1 MTREEFFAKWEAL
14 YDGNDAE
21 FLSDL
26 DALLKAERER
36 CADLAA
42 GLHEHYAEIRH
53 EPGDAAPAEW
63 ARACKYAAERIR
75 SLA

>member
-14 YDGNDAE
+14 YDGYDAE

-36 CADLAA
+36 CAAVADKRAA
-42 GLHEHYAEIRH
+42 NYADDCKWGGPTPIEKIAACEHVAS
-53 EPGDAAPAEW
+53 G
-63 ARACKYAAERIR
+63 IR
-75 SLA
+75 SLE